1 MRLRLALLLSSG
13 VSILAACGGRAGEQ
27 GGLNEACNETPGA
40 SFGTVSYSCNA
51 GLVCNDGRSPPTCE
65 PPNANGAGAA
75 CGSDANCAQPLFCA
89 PMVGGSK
96 CHDVL
101 QLGDPCPSGIGCA
114 VDLVCLKGAGGSALC
129 VAVDGGADAATSSDG
144 AADGGGSKSDARDAD
159 AGAADAGAADAGGG
173 LDGTPADSPAAPD
186 ATTDVVVVPDATN
199 TDAPVEAG
207 SPADAGA
214 DAEASPAGDAPLV
227 SDAPAPAPDAPP
239 DALPDASVE
248 DARPDAPPDAPS
260 DAAVEDAGPD
270 ASPDAPPD
278 AAVADAPPDASVDA
292 DGGMPSTTYPAPH
305 PPLPQLINAA
315 GGPVLKT
322 PNIYLV
328 VYPGNTNQA
337 ALATYAQRVGASTYW
352 PATTHEY
359 GVGAL
364 SYAGT
369 TVLTGET
376 PPVAITSATIQ
387 TWMGQKIQSGAFG
400 TPDPQGIYTIVYP
413 ATTMIQQPN
422 PVNPIFGPVY
432 SCTNFR
438 GFHDN
443 VAVTLTDASAATS
456 FAYAVLA
463 TCTSSLDDLT
473 EVMSHE
479 WVEASTDPQLTATGV
494 FSLSGG
500 PNAAYYSVDSDHIVW
515 NVLSSGGEAGDLC
528 QPERPEAIYTPA
540 DVGNAVQRTWS
551 NLLAAA
557 SHDPCAPDL
566 AGLPFFDSAP
576 VLTETVTFTSSLT
589 GTITTKGVTIPVGQS
604 KTIEVD
610 LFSDSP
616 TSGPWTVTADDLLNR
631 DYASYGL
638 TKTLSFQWDRTQGTN
653 GDKLHLTITLT
664 GASFLGG
671 AHAFVIT
678 STLGTRRF
686 QWPGIVVE

>member
-1 MRLRLALLLSSG
+1 MHLRLALLLSSA
-13 VSILAACGGRAGEQ
+13 VSLLAACGVREGEQ
-27 GGLNEACNETPGA
+27 RGLNEACSETPGA

-51 GLVCNDGRSPPTCE
+51 GLVCNDRRSPPTCE
-65 PPNANGAGAA
+65 PPNA
-75 CGSDANCAQPLFCA
+75 
-89 PMVGGSK
+89 
-96 CHDVL
+96 
-101 QLGDPCPSGIGCA
+101 
-114 VDLVCLKGAGGSALC
+114 
-129 VAVDGGADAATSSDG
+129 
-144 AADGGGSKSDARDAD
+144 D
-159 AGAADAGAADAGGG
+159 AGAAEAGGG
-173 LDGTPADSPAAPD
+173 LDGTAVDSPAAPD

-207 SPADAGA
+207 SSTDARA
-214 DAEASPAGDAPLV
+214 DAETSPVGDAPFV
-227 SDAPAPAPDAPP
+227 NDAPGTPADGPP
-239 DALPDASVE
+239 NALRDAS
-248 DARPDAPPDAPS
+248 
-260 DAAVEDAGPD
+260 VEDAGPD
-270 ASPDAPPD
+270 APLDAPPD
-278 AAVADAPPDASVDA
+278 APFADAPPDASLDA

-305 PPLPQLINAA
+305 PPLPQLTNAA

-322 PNIYLV
+322 PTIYLI
-328 VYPGNTNQA
+328 VYPGNANQA

-352 PATTHEY
+352 PATTQEY

-376 PPVAITSATIQ
+376 PPAATTSAEIQ
-387 TWMGQKIQSGAFG
+387 AWMGQKIQSGAFG

-413 ATTMIQQPN
+413 ATTKIQQPN
-422 PVNPIFGPVY
+422 PVNAIFGPVY
-432 SCTNFR
+432 SCTNF
-438 GFHDN
+438 GGYHDN
-443 VAVTLTDASAATS
+443 VAVALTDASAAPTV

-473 EVMSHE
+473 AVMSHE
-479 WVEASTDPQLTATGV
+479 WVEASTDPQATATGV

-500 PNAAYYSVDSDHIVW
+500 PSAAYYSVDSDHVVW

-576 VLTETVTFTSSLT
+576 VLTETVTFTSLLT
-589 GTITTKGVTIPVGQS
+589 GSITTRGVTIPVGQS

-616 TSGPWTVTADDLLNR
+616 TSGPWTVAADDLLNR
-631 DYASYGL
+631 DYASYFP

-653 GDKLHLTITLT
+653 GDKLHLTINVT

-678 STLGTRRF
+678 STLGTRHY

>member
-1 MRLRLALLLSSG
+1 MRLRLALLVSTG
-13 VSILAACGGRAGEQ
+13 VSLLAACGGRAGEQ
-27 GGLNEACNETPGA
+27 GGLDEACNETPGA
-40 SFGTVSYSCNA
+40 SFGTVHYSCNA

-65 PPNANGAGAA
+65 PPNANGA
-75 CGSDANCAQPLFCA
+75 
-89 PMVGGSK
+89 
-96 CHDVL
+96 
-101 QLGDPCPSGIGCA
+101 
-114 VDLVCLKGAGGSALC
+114 
-129 VAVDGGADAATSSDG
+129 DAATSSDG
-144 AADGGGSKSDARDAD
+144 AAEGGGSETDARDAD
-159 AGAADAGAADAGGG
+159 ARDAHAGAAEAGDG
-173 LDGTPADSPAAPD
+173 LDGTPADSPSASD
-186 ATTDVVVVPDATN
+186 ATTDVVVVADATN

-207 SPADAGA
+207 QPTDARV
-214 DAEASPAGDAPLV
+214 DAEASPVGDAPFV
-227 SDAPAPAPDAPP
+227 NDAPGPPPDAPP

-248 DARPDAPPDAPS
+248 DAGPDAS
-260 DAAVEDAGPD
+260 VGDAGPD
-270 ASPDAPPD
+270 ASVGDAGPDAP
-278 AAVADAPPDASVDA
+278 ADAPPDALVADAASDASLDA

-305 PPLPQLINAA
+305 PPLPQLTNAA

-322 PNIYLV
+322 PTIYLV
-328 VYPGNTNQA
+328 LYPGNANQA

-352 PATTHEY
+352 PATTKEY

-376 PPVAITSATIQ
+376 PPAAITSAEIQ
-387 TWMGQKIQSGAFG
+387 TWIGQKIQSGAFG

-413 ATTMIQQPN
+413 ATTTIQQPN
-422 PVNPIFGPVY
+422 PVNPFFGPVY
-432 SCTNFR
+432 GCTNFL

-443 VAVTLTDASAATS
+443 VAVTLTDAGTAMS

-479 WVEASTDPQLTATGV
+479 WVEASTDPQVTATGV

-500 PNAAYYSVDSDHIVW
+500 PNAAYYSVDSDHVVW

-551 NLLAAA
+551 NQLAAA

-589 GTITTKGVTIPVGQS
+589 GSITTKGVTIPVGQS
-604 KTIEVD
+604 RTIEVD
-610 LFSDSP
+610 LFSDGP

-653 GDKLHLTITLT
+653 GDKLHLTITVT

-678 STLGTRRF
+678 STMGTRRY
-686 QWPGIVVE
+686 QWPGVVVE